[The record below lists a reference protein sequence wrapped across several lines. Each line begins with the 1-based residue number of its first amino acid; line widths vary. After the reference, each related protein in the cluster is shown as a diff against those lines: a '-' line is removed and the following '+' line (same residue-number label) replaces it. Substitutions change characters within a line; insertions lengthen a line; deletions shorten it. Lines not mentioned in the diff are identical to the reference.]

1 MSKTYIFAIGGT
13 GARVLRSLTMLMASG
28 IKDANG
34 NPFDGT
40 ICPIIIDYDEHN
52 GDKDRAIQTM
62 KRYSAVH
69 DLIMKGKDAGL
80 NAKLTEGKKPFFTPK
95 IEQIL
100 TNWSWQFD
108 LQNNRKLKY
117 RDYISYDNIASF
129 HPETQNL
136 IDSLYDTDNS
146 SVYTELNL
154 DMTVGFQGNPNIGSV
169 VFDDLKNCPEFKE
182 TFTDSFREGDR
193 IVIIGSIFGGTGSS
207 GIPKIVAAIKNHA
220 DSKIKSAEISVVLVL
235 PYFAVG
241 TPATGQISI
250 KSAIF
255 NSKTKAALNYYE
267 TSGTN
272 KDIKNIYYVGDKIP
286 TKVDPHI
293 GAQSQKNNAHIVEMI
308 SAMSVLHVMT
318 NTPNNGVTRKYKFNA
333 ANEIKDGDGIGLDEL
348 VGTSEKQWEENT
360 FVRNIIHSLI
370 NFTYVVKYFTDE
382 IVSPKSR
389 MSERQFYKELHL
401 DKAENKTIKSN
412 NSSLPIQ
419 DYCAALYEFICKTKK
434 NAEDDGFWQWLQE
447 LQAPNHG
454 AHKLN
459 IFNFKDDCHIC
470 DWLHKKDFR
479 SAPTTILGRIKV
491 DKKTPLLT
499 YDDAFDSEMNNNLVD
514 YRQGH
519 KKLEEQADASYPW
532 IFNDVLYKMAESIRT
547 YAAGEKL
554 LPERFKLVP

>member
-69 DLIMKGKDAGL
+69 DLIMKGKEAGL
-80 NAKLTEGKKPFFTPK
+80 PATLTEGKKPFFAPK

-117 RDYISYDNIASF
+117 KEYISYDNIANY

-136 IDSLYDTDNS
+136 IDCLYDTDNS

-169 VFDDLKNCPEFKE
+169 VFDDLKNRQEFKK
-182 TFTDSFREGDR
+182 FTDSFKKGDR
-193 IVIIGSIFGGTGSS
+193 VVVIGSIFGGTGSS
-207 GIPKIVAAIKNHA
+207 GIPKIVAAIKNHNETNI
-220 DSKIKSAEISVVLVL
+220 STAEISVVLVL

-241 TPATGQISI
+241 TPDQGEISI
-250 KSAIF
+250 NSNIF

-267 TSGTN
+267 SSGTN
-272 KDIKNIYYVGDKIP
+272 SMIHNIYYVGDKIP
-286 TKVDPHI
+286 TKVEPHI
-293 GAQSQKNNAHIVEMI
+293 GDKEQKNNAHIVEMI

-318 NTPNNGVTRKYKFNA
+318 NTPNNGGTRKYKFNA
-333 ANEIKDGDGIGLDEL
+333 ANNITDGDGIGLDEL
-348 VGTSEKQWEENT
+348 VGTSEKQWAENT

-389 MSERQFYKELHL
+389 MTERLFYKELHL
-401 DKAENKTIKSN
+401 HKAENKTIKSN
-412 NSSLPIQ
+412 NGSLPIQ
-419 DYCAALYEFICKTKK
+419 DYCAALHEFICKKTK
-434 NAEDDGFWQWLQE
+434 NPEDDGFWQWLQE
-447 LQAPNHG
+447 LHAPNHG

-459 IFNFKDDCHIC
+459 IFNFKDDCHIS
-470 DWLHKKDFR
+470 DWLQKKDFR
-479 SAPTTILGRIKV
+479 TPPKIILGVKV
-491 DKKTPLLT
+491 DKKDPLLT

-519 KKLEEQADASYPW
+519 KKLEAQAAASYPW

-547 YAAGEKL
+547 FAGGDKL